1 MIFKVFW
8 KNIEFLE
15 VEKVNDIYYSR
26 LIVENVNKV
35 LDEGYPITFLKN
47 IKVID
52 KKIPKLIENR
62 IKSKDNIEKKKKK
75 KDNIEDMI
83 IDYIEKTNCKRVTDY
98 LSINV
103 EK

>member
-47 IKVID
+47 IKV
-52 KKIPKLIENR
+52 N
-62 IKSKDNIEKKKKK
+62 
-75 KDNIEDMI
+75 
-83 IDYIEKTNCKRVTDY
+83 
-98 LSINV
+98 
-103 EK
+103 

>member
-26 LIVENVNKV
+26 LIIENVNKV

-62 IKSKDNIEKKKKK
+62 IPSLEYIEGVVNK

>member
-35 LDEGYPITFLKN
+35 FP
-47 IKVID
+47 
-52 KKIPKLIENR
+52 KI
-62 IKSKDNIEKKKKK
+62 
-75 KDNIEDMI
+75 
-83 IDYIEKTNCKRVTDY
+83 
-98 LSINV
+98 SIGG
-103 EK
+103 

>member
-62 IKSKDNIEKKKKK
+62 IPSLAYIEEKINKKKIYM
-75 KDNIEDMI
+75 DI
-83 IDYIEKTNCKRVTDY
+83 
-98 LSINV
+98 
-103 EK
+103 